1 MSDLSPNLALPL
13 LLPAQAQKHVTHNEA
28 LALLDLLVQ
37 LRVQRF
43 DARTPP
49 EAPGDG
55 EVHAVGAGA
64 TGAWAGQDGRL
75 AAWMGG
81 GWVFVA
87 PREGWRAWDVAGAEV
102 RVHADGAWRPL
113 EALPP
118 GTVERLGVN
127 ATSDAGNRLAV
138 AAPATLLTHEGAGH
152 QLKIDKAATGDTA
165 SLLFQTGFSGRAEMG
180 TAGSDDWSIKVSAD
194 GGSWNDAIVVDKDS
208 GHIAVGPGEPPLG
221 IAALVTNGGVQM
233 RLDYGA
239 TAVRG
244 LRLEKDNGPGQSYL
258 DWGFNTNTN
267 DWVFGQ
273 FSVNGASNVP
283 FRLGISSPG
292 APDIE
297 IVPDVRV
304 SFDLPARLPSYT
316 TSTLPSASGAGAG
329 SMVFVTDEAGGAV
342 PAFSDGTDWRR
353 VTDRAVVS

>member
-13 LLPAQAQKHVTHNEA
+13 LLPAQAQKHVTHNDA

-55 EVHAVGAGA
+55 EVYAVGAGA

-75 AAWMGG
+75 AARVGG

-127 ATSDAGNRLAV
+127 AASDAGNRLAV

-152 QLKIDKAATGDTA
+152 QLKIDKASAGDTA

-194 GGSWNDAIVVDKDS
+194 GASWTEA
-208 GHIAVGPGEPPLG
+208 LR
-221 IAALVTNGGVQM
+221 IAAATGVPDL
-233 RLDYGA
+233 RAGA
-239 TAVRG
+239 T
-244 LRLEKDNGPGQSYL
+244 
-258 DWGFNTNTN
+258 
-267 DWVFGQ
+267 
-273 FSVNGASNVP
+273 
-283 FRLGISSPG
+283 I
-292 APDIE
+292 
-297 IVPDVRV
+297 
-304 SFDLPARLPSYT
+304 
-316 TSTLPSASGAGAG
+316 
-329 SMVFVTDEAGGAV
+329 GGAV
-342 PAFSDGTDWRR
+342 AFHRTNAAGSVSQSGGVPTGALIERGSNANGEYVRFADGTQICTHRQMSSSSSNATWTYPAEFAPGK
-353 VTDRAVVS
+353 TDCLLGTATPMTGTNVVSVVQSTTGSAIFTIRDTLNYGVRIEADVWLFAMGRWF

>member
-49 EAPGDG
+49 EAPEDG

-75 AAWMGG
+75 AARVGG
-81 GWVFVA
+81 GWLFVA
-87 PREGWRAWDVAGAEV
+87 PREGWRAWDIAGAEV

-152 QLKIDKAATGDTA
+152 QIKVNKAAAGDTA

-194 GGSWNDAIVVDKDS
+194 GASWTEALRIAAATGVPDLRAGTTIDGAVAFHRANILGAVSQSGGTPTGALIERGSNGNGAYTRFADGTQICAHELEVDPPNTAS
-208 GHIAVGPGEPPLG
+208 GGVYQGASPTTWVFPASFASGTLPTVSATDTNIGGLWSANYVGGSGAASIRAQFGTSKNAVPTMAVLAVG
-221 IAALVTNGGVQM
+221 
-233 RLDYGA
+233 R
-239 TAVRG
+239 
-244 LRLEKDNGPGQSYL
+244 
-258 DWGFNTNTN
+258 WF
-267 DWVFGQ
+267 
-273 FSVNGASNVP
+273 
-283 FRLGISSPG
+283 
-292 APDIE
+292 
-297 IVPDVRV
+297 
-304 SFDLPARLPSYT
+304 
-316 TSTLPSASGAGAG
+316 
-329 SMVFVTDEAGGAV
+329 
-342 PAFSDGTDWRR
+342 
-353 VTDRAVVS
+353 